1 MLNIINKTLEILK
14 ANSEWQERYKGYLS
28 DIWSNPDKIAK
39 GFAKPQGLSVY
50 TTVGDRNNKK
60 LLSPFQRTERWQS
73 ESWKN

>member
-50 TTVGDRNNKK
+50 TTVEIVIIKITISVSKDRTLAK
-60 LLSPFQRTERWQS
+60 
-73 ESWKN
+73 

>member
-50 TTVGDRNNKK
+50 TTVGDRNNKITISVSK
-60 LLSPFQRTERWQS
+60 DRTLA
-73 ESWKN
+73 K